1 MKRPLKLLIAGL
13 IVLVLG
19 FFTIPSLFE
28 NWSQRPRIQ
37 HIEVQSSEKQ
47 VVHIA
52 TSNPKISVMVY
63 ESEGRSIVVVTQE
76 SAAIASQVMVE
87 ADEEQGVRVVNLF
100 RKDHDATTVLDKPD
114 RNGIPIRKMIK
125 HGN

>member
-1 MKRPLKLLIAGL
+1 
-13 IVLVLG
+13 
-19 FFTIPSLFE
+19 
-28 NWSQRPRIQ
+28 
-37 HIEVQSSEKQ
+37 
-47 VVHIA
+47 
-52 TSNPKISVMVY
+52 MVY

-114 RNGIPIRKMIK
+114 RNGIPIRQMIK